1 MKKNLR
7 ILKRV
12 LISIGGLLGCLI
24 IAFIVYEKV
33 FYEREMNQIKK
44 ELNKLENVEI
54 VAIWGHRDITLEEI
68 TARLR
73 IKNKGEIVLYDLNP
87 FLFTDPHRVS
97 IFEIGGY
104 SFTWFSCNGG
114 IGSGI
119 DIGTQGELG
128 HLINKEFKTVKD
140 VLDNYDLIVETIK
153 SLKMSPEINHFETE
167 NSESYLLIHNE
178 KNLDKD
184 PIFNLVGI
192 ENMFDY
198 AKTLKWNKSD
208 CYYNEQE

>member
-1 MKKNLR
+1 MNRNR
-7 ILKRV
+7 ILKWAV
-12 LISIGGLLGCLI
+12 ISIGGLLGCLI

-44 ELNKLENVEI
+44 ELNKLENVEV

-73 IKNKGEIVLYDLNP
+73 IENKGEIVLYDLNSFVFIYP
-87 FLFTDPHRVS
+87 NRVP
-97 IFEIGGY
+97 IFEIGEY

-114 IGSGI
+114 VGSGI

-167 NSESYLLIHNE
+167 NSESYLLIYNE
-178 KNLDKD
+178 KSLDKD

-192 ENMFDY
+192 EDMFEY

-208 CYYNEQE
+208 CYYNE

>member
-1 MKKNLR
+1 MKRNR
-7 ILKRV
+7 ILKWV

-44 ELNKLENVEI
+44 ELNNLENVEV

-73 IKNKGEIVLYDLNP
+73 IENKGEIILYNLNSFVFIYP
-87 FLFTDPHRVS
+87 NRVP

-167 NSESYLLIHNE
+167 NSESYLLIYNE
-178 KNLDKD
+178 KRLDKD

-192 ENMFDY
+192 EDMFEY